1 MKVKIDV
8 IHGESQSV
16 FDALVDG
23 VRQHN
28 FAHMG
33 PETSKA
39 LSVVA
44 HDSSDSS
51 GSGKL
56 IGGVAGRTI
65 YDNFLI
71 NVVWV
76 DKAARGTGLGR
87 KLMLQAE
94 TEAKKRGC
102 TMAQLDTLSFQ
113 APVFYQKLGFEI
125 IGTVPSTAKSP
136 ERYFLLKRY

>member
-1 MKVKIDV
+1 MNIDV
-8 IHGESQSV
+8 IHDENPAIV
-16 FDALVDG
+16 DALVEG

-33 PETSKA
+33 PETSKP
-39 LSVVA
+39 LTIVA
-44 HDSSDSS
+44 HDDN
-51 GSGKL
+51 GKL

-76 DKAARGTGLGR
+76 DEAARGTGLGR

-94 TEAKKRGC
+94 IEAIKRDC
-102 TMAQLDTLSFQ
+102 TQAQLDTLSFQ

-125 IGTVPSTAKSP
+125 IGTVPATARSP
-136 ERYFLLKRY
+136 ERYFLLKRF